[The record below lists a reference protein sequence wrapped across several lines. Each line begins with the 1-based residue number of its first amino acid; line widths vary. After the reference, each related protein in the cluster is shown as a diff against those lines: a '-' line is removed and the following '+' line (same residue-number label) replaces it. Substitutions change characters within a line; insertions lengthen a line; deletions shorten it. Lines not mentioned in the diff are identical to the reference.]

1 MCEGDRARAKG
12 QNRGGEEEEEVE
24 LRVSPLSELVFSP
37 LESCPRVFFF
47 GASKRER
54 ERERETEE
62 AAGSLTY
69 TRTHKG
75 RGRRRYSFS
84 LFFCK

>member
-54 ERERETEE
+54 ERETEE